1 MKCTPRM
8 LAEQIIIHPQIKE
21 HEVAEKNQLL
31 LV

>member
-1 MKCTPRM
+1 M